1 MKRFVVVAIGAL
13 LSLPAMAAVPMP
25 VPEGDSFSLLAIGLA
40 GVAAVRLM
48 RK

>member
-13 LSLPAMAAVPMP
+13 LSLPAMAAVP

-40 GVAAVRLM
+40 GIVAVRLM
-48 RK
+48 RRK

>member
-1 MKRFVVVAIGAL
+1 MKRIVVVAIGAL
-13 LSLPAMAAVPMP
+13 LSLPAMAAVPL
-25 VPEGDSFSLLAIGLA
+25 PESDSFSLLAIGLA